1 MRCPI
6 VSGGLV
12 RHSTDVM
19 LAYYSGPWS
28 GFEAYRATL
37 YGDRSM
43 IIVLRTS
50 A

>member
-1 MRCPI
+1 MRYPI

-19 LAYYSGPWS
+19 LVCLGPWS
-28 GFEAYRATL
+28 GFEANRATL

-43 IIVLRTS
+43 IIVLGTS